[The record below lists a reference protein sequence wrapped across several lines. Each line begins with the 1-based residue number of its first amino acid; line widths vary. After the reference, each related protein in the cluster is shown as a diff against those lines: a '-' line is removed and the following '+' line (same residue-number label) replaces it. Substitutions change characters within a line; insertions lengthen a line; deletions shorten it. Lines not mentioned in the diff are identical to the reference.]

1 MAHVAGLA
9 RGDNDINSR
18 IDEPEIISR
27 PLICGIFR
35 LPFRTLARYWSYVS
49 RVSQWFRTLKRGKS
63 STICT
68 LRTYRGIFSSRY
80 ERSKH
85 IAELYTSCAQII
97 IMTNQV
103 WLRVPRELADELN
116 KIAMKKGITAR
127 GRWAVYAR
135 MVLVSHVEG
144 SA

>member
-1 MAHVAGLA
+1 MK
-9 RGDNDINSR
+9 D
-18 IDEPEIISR
+18 P
-27 PLICGIFR
+27 
-35 LPFRTLARYWSYVS
+35 
-49 RVSQWFRTLKRGKS
+49 
-63 STICT
+63 
-68 LRTYRGIFSSRY
+68 
-80 ERSKH
+80 
-85 IAELYTSCAQII
+85 
-97 IMTNQV
+97 V